1 MPSLQSVR
9 RKIASVKKT
18 QKITKAMKMVAAAK
32 LKRMQN
38 RILAARPYALKMR
51 ETIRNLSRRVNRE
64 SHPLLRK
71 REGEH
76 RNVVVTV
83 VTSDRGLCGAFNTN
97 ILRTATTALKE
108 FESRGVQAEVAVVG
122 RKGRDFF
129 RRRGWTVRR
138 EVVDIFDKLSFEHG
152 MVMGEEF
159 PAIDDYIAGRIDA
172 VYVIYNEFKNVMQQR
187 VVVERLLPIDWIV
200 EISSVKD
207 LDQPTETAPGA
218 YLYEPSE
225 DELLKHLLHRNFHV
239 QAYRML
245 LESSAAEQ
253 AARMAAMDGATRN
266 AGELIKQ
273 LTTYFNKTRQGVIT
287 KELMDIVGG
296 AEALK

>member
-9 RKIASVKKT
+9 RKIDSVKKT

-32 LKRMQN
+32 LKRMQD
-38 RILAARPYALKMR
+38 RILAARPYAHKMR
-51 ETIRNLSRRVNRE
+51 DAIRNLSRRVNRDA
-64 SHPLLRK
+64 HPLLRK
-71 REGEH
+71 REGH
-76 RNVVVTV
+76 RIVVAV

-97 ILRTATTALKE
+97 ILRTAAIALKE
-108 FESRGVQAEVAVVG
+108 FESAGAQVEVAVIG

-129 RRRGWTVRR
+129 RRRSWKVRR

-152 MVMGEEF
+152 MLMGTELQ
-159 PAIDDYIAGRIDA
+159 AIDDYVAGRIDA
-172 VYVIYNEFKNVMQQR
+172 VYAIYNEFKSAIQQR
-187 VVVERLLPIDWIV
+187 IVVERMLPIDWVV
-200 EISSVKD
+200 EIADVKEVE
-207 LDQPTETAPGA
+207 QGTEAMPGA

-225 DELLKHLLHRNFHV
+225 DELLEQLLHRNFHV
-239 QAYRML
+239 QSYRIL

-253 AARMAAMDGATRN
+253 GARMAAMDGATRN
-266 AGELIKQ
+266 AGELIKK
-273 LTTYFNKTRQGVIT
+273 LTIYYNKTRQAAIT